1 MTTDRELLTESLQ
14 DMEDVLLA
22 VQGVSNRRNL
32 TENGVIVLMARA
44 IWRIL
49 THAIRIL
56 DKERRNKNE

>member
-32 TENGVIVLMARA
+32 TEKGVIVLMARA
-44 IWRIL
+44 IWCIL

-56 DKERRNKNE
+56 DKERRKNNG